1 MHNEYYFEKEL
12 ERSLIEDG
20 GYVKGTSKEYD
31 KDRALLT
38 GDVVKFIQETQPS
51 IWQRLSKAQGDGAAD
66 YILKDLVRALD
77 DVGSLA
83 VLRQGFRCYGKTIR
97 MAYFAPNSQISD
109 LTQKQYDANILKVTR
124 QIKTE
129 FNEIPD
135 VVLSVNGIPVV
146 TIELKNEMSAS
157 NWCVEDAKSQ
167 YKYERNAKGKLFDFK
182 KRTLVHFAVDTEEV
196 FMTTKLDGDSTY
208 FLPFNLGDN
217 GGKGNP
223 LVEGNLRTTYLWEE
237 VLTRDS
243 LMDIIRRF
251 LHLSIEEKK
260 IKTASGTG
268 FHYVTKETMI
278 FPRYHQLDVVRKL
291 TKHSVDNGAG
301 HNYLVQHSAGSGK
314 SNSIAWLAH
323 HLASMHDKNNEKVFN
338 SIIVVTDRLV
348 LDRQLQDTITQ
359 FEHKDGVIERI
370 DKDSH
375 QLAKAIASNVPII
388 ITTIQKFPYVMK
400 AIQTQRK
407 KGTNIDLTTKDKRF
421 ALIVDE
427 AHSSQ
432 SGETATELRKVLNQ
446 DGIASAVVAEFLDM
460 DNDDDLLSD
469 NAKRNLFLEK
479 HKRQRQPNLS
489 FFAFTATPK
498 WKTLALFDTP
508 NDQGNVPFHTYTM
521 KQAIEEGFILDVLAN
536 YATWEQ
542 YFKILNLSKEDK
554 ELVAN
559 SSKVQLL
566 RFVNMHP
573 TVISQKVAIIVE
585 HFRDVTMHRVG
596 GRAKAMVVTASR
608 EQAVRYK
615 LTFDTY
621 IKDKGYEGI
630 KSLVAFSGGIALP
643 EAPDKEYTEVSLN
656 NGIRETELTDKFDT
670 DHYQVLLVA
679 EKYQTGFDQ
688 PLLHTMFVDK
698 KLSGVQAV
706 QTLSRLNR
714 TTNGKNDTFV
724 LDFVNTEE
732 DIKKAFKP
740 YYEVTTLGDIPD
752 VDKLEELSAQLDGWG
767 IYFDQDLQDFAE
779 IWFKNRL
786 KPTGKEHK
794 LLNSLLD
801 KAKEKYKNLGP
812 DDLIH
817 KEEQQRLFKSQ
828 LRSYLNLYLFV
839 SQIMTYAD
847 SKHEKRYVYLK
858 ALLTKLARKEN
869 EPAVDL
875 SEDIVLQ
882 YYRLQ
887 KISESSIDLNDGE
900 AKDLKGS
907 TDVGTGQP
915 KSTSPLSRLI
925 DELNEAYGT
934 DFKLADQLFFAQV
947 KEDAM
952 SKDHILQAAEVNTL
966 DSFTDFFSSKFPDM
980 LYARHSTNEDV
991 CQKVVSDTG
1000 LIEKISRDI
1009 ATQIFNEHR
1018 GL

>member
-1 MHNEYYFEKEL
+1 MHSEYYFEKEL

-31 KDRALLT
+31 KDKALLT
-38 GDVVKFIQETQPS
+38 SDVIKFIQETQPS

-135 VVLSVNGIPVV
+135 VVLSVNGIPIV

-208 FLPFNLGDN
+208 FLPFNLGNN

-223 LVEGNLRTTYLWEE
+223 LIEGNLRTAYLWEE

-542 YFKILNLSKEDK
+542 YFKILNLSKEDR

-585 HFRDVTMHRVG
+585 HFRDVTMHRIG

-615 LTFDTY
+615 LTFDAY

-630 KSLVAFSGGIALP
+630 KSLVAFSGGIALS

-670 DHYQVLLVA
+670 DYYQVLLVA

-714 TTNGKNDTFV
+714 TTSGKNDTFV

-740 YYEVTTLGDIPD
+740 YYEVTKLGEIPD
-752 VDKLEELSAQLDGWG
+752 EDKLEELSAQLDRWN
-767 IYFDQDLQDFAE
+767 IYFDKDLQDFAE

-801 KAKEKYKNLGP
+801 KAKEKYNNLGP

-858 ALLTKLARKEN
+858 ALLTKLARKEH
-869 EPAVDL
+869 EPPIDL

-887 KISESSIDLNDGE
+887 KISESSIDLNNGE

-907 TDVGTGQP
+907 TDVGTGKP
-915 KSTSPLSRLI
+915 KSISPLSRLI
-925 DELNEAYGT
+925 EELNEAYGT
-934 DFKLADQLFFAQV
+934 DFTLADQLFFAQV

-952 SKDHILQAAEVNTL
+952 KKDNILQAAAVNTL
-966 DSFTDFFSSKFPDM
+966 DSFADFFSSKFPDM
-980 LYARHSTNEDV
+980 LYARHNTNEEV
-991 CQKVVSDTG
+991 CQKVVNDAM
-1000 LIEKISRDI
+1000 LIEKISKDI